1 MVPSD
6 LITGYWL
13 VGLEEVNWVDM
24 GPLGDFR
31 FHDYPAKHNTFARNC
46 EHPGTILVHRMTPE
60 RWQRDFDPMTCNLN
74 CKLEEEKEE
83 EEEGKK
89 KEPEQI
95 EGGGETPPEG
105 EKNDG

>member
-1 MVPSD
+1 
-6 LITGYWL
+6 
-13 VGLEEVNWVDM
+13 
-24 GPLGDFR
+24 
-31 FHDYPAKHNTFARNC
+31 
-46 EHPGTILVHRMTPE
+46 MTPE

-105 EKNDG
+105 DKNDG